1 MFQRR
6 GVLLEMAGLGYQAL
20 GLHSNHLDEH
30 SLNKGNH
37 DSGWGFLTSGGCRL
51 HHKDAFVNQVSIEV
65 IGALALKD
73 RMGRRS

>member
-6 GVLLEMAGLGYQAL
+6 GVLLEMAGLVYQAL

-30 SLNKGNH
+30 SLNEGN
-37 DSGWGFLTSGGCRL
+37 WGFLTSGGRRL

-65 IGALALKD
+65 IGPLALKD
-73 RMGRRS
+73 RRGRRS